1 MLDLRSNN
9 TLDIIRLDIIDII
22 FKDGN
27 EISPIY
33 NNEIFFIL

>member
-9 TLDIIRLDIIDII
+9 ILDIIRLVIIDII

-33 NNEIFFIL
+33 NEIFFIL